1 MYIHTCVC
9 NIFISNNI
17 CVYIMYYDVLCI
29 FVQITLILHIF
40 FTRHALYTLPQTNSS
55 PMTISSFLVNTIKML
70 DFPANYVKLP
80 GSVHVFCC
88 EDSENLLLKPRQV
101 ETAEA
106 DERHSLQRAK
116 HSGRA
121 LLGIHLQRPTRR
133 VVTPHGGGFVR
144 EMGPLISQKI

>member
-1 MYIHTCVC
+1 MY
-9 NIFISNNI
+9 F
-17 CVYIMYYDVLCI
+17 LCKY
-29 FVQITLILHIF
+29 TSILHIF
-40 FTRHALYTLPQTNSS
+40 FTRHALYTLPETNSS
-55 PMTISSFLVNTIKML
+55 PMTISSFVVNTIKML